1 MSGCKTSNFLALLKH
16 SKTAPSSVGATVVAM
31 APEGHIRVGALEA
44 GLAMFRIDKNPRHFH
59 WHNDVNSFYD
69 DHFWLYMTA
78 AVCYLPL
85 AFGVQRFLRDRKA
98 VNVPSWMLFAW
109 NGLWSVF
116 SGLCFFDILRI
127 VVASDFTWNHSI
139 CTDEEFLGE
148 LANRPIA
155 QVAMRA
161 RFLFIIAKLAE
172 LGDTVFIVLR
182 KRPLI
187 VLHYWHHET
196 VMVFCWQVCASSQP
210 RVSTPSAH
218 RHVRS
223 TPPHTRLHPLRH
235 RQLVYVL
242 PRGGDGTYY
251 ALMNSFVHMVM
262 YGYYAVTVYWKAIR
276 KVRAARVTS
285 PKSHL
290 RAGASPKPRPGCSR
304 DSRGR
309 GCSVAIRHRLVT
321 PEPSHT
327 AAPHPLAAG
336 ARPPVDDHG
345 APDHP
350 DDLRHRAAHL
360 PHSALLLA

>member
-1 MSGCKTSNFLALLKH
+1 MVKH
-16 SKTAPSSVGATVVAM
+16 FDAHAYHNDPVGAF
-31 APEGHIRVGALEA
+31 EALQA
-44 GLAMFRIDKNPRHFH
+44 LFRWDDRPRPFH
-59 WHNDVNSFYD
+59 WEKDVVSFYNT
-69 DHFWLYMTA
+69 HWMLY
-78 AVCYLPL
+78 AVASIVYLPL
-85 AFGVQRFLRDRKA
+85 TFWLQSFMKSRRAVDVPAELLFCWDAF
-98 VNVPSWMLFAW
+98 
-109 NGLWSVF
+109 WSVF
-116 SGLCFFDILRI
+116 SGLCFFDLLAL
-127 VVASDFTWNHSI
+127 VADSEYGWHSRI
-139 CTDEEFLGE
+139 CTDDEFLGVM
-148 LANRPIA
+148 ASRPEA